1 MKLNYEVEWE
11 LDDDFIDDIVN
22 EVEEVIKNYPDSDI
36 DECIPNI
43 TEDRLSDLDTY
54 DCDHFNME
62 IYLDEVVE
70 EVKKR
75 YFDRKAKSKSVPLHT
90 TPTEELHS
98 DYIQRIDDI
107 GRICIPKH
115 VRDTLK
121 IESGDPF
128 ECFFDN
134 DNDLI
139 LKPYRAFEGSF
150 DTDHNLIIKKYHG
163 QN

>member
-1 MKLNYEVEWE
+1 MKLHYEVEWE
-11 LDDDFIDDIVN
+11 LDDDFIDDIVDDVEGLVKCFPN
-22 EVEEVIKNYPDSDI
+22 SNVEESIF
-36 DECIPNI
+36 EI
-43 TEDRLSDLDTY
+43 TENCLKCLDIY
-54 DCDHFNME
+54 DCDHFNMDC
-62 IYLDEVVE
+62 YLDEVIA

-75 YFDRKAKSKSVPLHT
+75 YFDRKQESAILPATSAQ
-90 TPTEELHS
+90 ELHE
-98 DYIQRIDDI
+98 DCIQRLDDL

-115 VRDTLK
+115 IRDTLK

-150 DTDHNLIIKKYHG
+150 DTDHNLIIKKYHK
-163 QN
+163 

>member
-1 MKLNYEVEWE
+1 MQLHYEVEWE
-11 LDDDFIDDIVN
+11 LEDDFIDSIVDD
-22 EVEEVIKNYPDSDI
+22 VEETVNKHHDCNI
-36 DECIPNI
+36 DECISDI
-43 TEDRLSDLDTY
+43 TIYTLRDT
-54 DCDHFNME
+54 DFDECDHFNMH
-62 IYLDEVVE
+62 IYVDRVIQ

-75 YFDRKAKSKSVPLHT
+75 YFDRKNNNVPIPAVPLKGKY
-90 TPTEELHS
+90 S
-98 DYIQRIDDI
+98 GYIQRIDDL

-115 VRDTLK
+115 IRDTLK

-128 ECFFDN
+128 ECFFDT

-150 DTDHNLIIKKYHG
+150 DTEHNLIIKKYHG

>member
-1 MKLNYEVEWE
+1 MKLHYEVEWE
-11 LDDDFIDDIVN
+11 LDDEFINDLVV
-22 EVEEVIKNYPDSDI
+22 EVEEVIKNYPESNI
-36 DECIPNI
+36 DDCIHTI
-43 TEDRLSDLDTY
+43 TEDNLSELDTY
-54 DCDHFNME
+54 DCDHFNMDT
-62 IYLDEVVE
+62 YFDEVVA

-75 YFDRKAKSKSVPLHT
+75 YFDRKAKNKNIPLPT
-90 TPTEELHS
+90 IPTEELHS
-98 DYIQRIDDI
+98 DCIQRIDDL

-128 ECFFDN
+128 ECFFDT

-150 DTDHNLIIKKYHG
+150 DSDHNLVIKKI
-163 QN
+163 

>member
-1 MKLNYEVEWE
+1 MKLHYEVEQE
-11 LDDDFIDDIVN
+11 LDNDFIDDIIN
-22 EVEEVIKNYPDSDI
+22 EVEQVIKNYPDSNI
-36 DECIPNI
+36 DECILNI

-54 DCDHFNME
+54 DCDHFNMDT
-62 IYLDEVVE
+62 YLGEVAE
-70 EVKKR
+70 EVKKKSL
-75 YFDRKAKSKSVPLHT
+75 DRRSKNIPL
-90 TPTEELHS
+90 PTIPAQELHS
-98 DYIQRIDDI
+98 DCIQRIDDL

-115 VRDTLK
+115 IRDTLK

-139 LKPYRAFEGSF
+139 LKPYRAFKGSF
-150 DTDHNLIIKKYHG
+150 DTDHNLIIKKYHE

>member
-22 EVEEVIKNYPDSDI
+22 EVEEVIKNYPDSNIND
-36 DECIPNI
+36 CIHTI
-43 TEDRLSDLDTY
+43 TEDNLSELDTY
-54 DCDHFNME
+54 DCDHFN
-62 IYLDEVVE
+62 IDTYLDEVVE

-75 YFDRKAKSKSVPLHT
+75 YFGRKAKSKSIPL
-90 TPTEELHS
+90 PTIPAKELHS
-98 DYIQRIDDI
+98 DCIRRIDDL

-115 VRDTLK
+115 IRDTLK

-128 ECFFDN
+128 ECFFD
-134 DNDLI
+134 
-139 LKPYRAFEGSF
+139 
-150 DTDHNLIIKKYHG
+150 TDHNIIIKKYHG

>member
-1 MKLNYEVEWE
+1 MKLHYEVEWE
-11 LDDDFIDDIVN
+11 LDDDFIDDIVDDIEGVVN
-22 EVEEVIKNYPDSDI
+22 CFPHSDV
-36 DECIPNI
+36 DECILEI
-43 TEDRLSDLDTY
+43 TENKLNVSDIY
-54 DCDHFNME
+54 DCDHFNMDC
-62 IYLDEVVE
+62 YLDEVIA

-75 YFDRKAKSKSVPLHT
+75 YFDRKQESTVSPATSAQ
-90 TPTEELHS
+90 ELHS
-98 DYIQRIDDI
+98 DCIQRIDDL

-115 VRDTLK
+115 IRDTLK

-150 DTDHNLIIKKYHG
+150 DTDHNLIIKKYYG